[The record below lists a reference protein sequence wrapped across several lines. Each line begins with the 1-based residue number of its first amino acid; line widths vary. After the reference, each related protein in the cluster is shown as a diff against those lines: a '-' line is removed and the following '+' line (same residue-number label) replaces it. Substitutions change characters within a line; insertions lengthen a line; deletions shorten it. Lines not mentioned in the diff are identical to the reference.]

1 MLKALCL
8 AAVLAVCLG
17 VATAQPFA
25 PGQGFLPSG
34 NLRTSDFDGPYNITL
49 LDTQYNEIKAGI
61 AAKQNYSDLD
71 IVHFLTNVECLEGQ
85 FDTWGTFG
93 FGFIDNLTLGGP
105 TPLGARAANL
115 TEMTRPF
122 MEEIALNEQG
132 HALFTRQAGS
142 TIPCPL
148 VDFDGGFNDFMA
160 AAYGLADGVTVE
172 QQYGSAYDP
181 FMNDQN
187 FVLSVLTLE
196 ELGATGNKGLAG
208 LTGNPV
214 LANGIA
220 GLATSA
226 TAQATVQR
234 MLLWQM
240 RDYIVE
246 PFGETVQQ
254 VFARVSALRD
264 SLDGPQFDDQGLI
277 NTDARTIAVP
287 DSYINIIPTDVR
299 GITFSRTPQ
308 MNINILTLGNPD
320 GVGAFFPNGLIGAI
334 STPTGFDATA
344 AGTDDFPSSPMVA
357 FQESI
362 EELGTIMAP
371 LTASGP
377 ATMVGEYD
385 LTQSLTGPADDG
397 TASTRGLVY
406 TPDGTPNDVN
416 TTTVQVGTPGGD
428 YTWMLA

>member
-1 MLKALCL
+1 MIKA
-8 AAVLAVCLG
+8 AYFVAVLSICLG
-17 VATAQPFA
+17 IGYAQPFA
-25 PGQGFLPSG
+25 PGQGLLPSG
-34 NLRTSDFDGPYNITL
+34 NLRTSDFDGPYNISL
-49 LDTQYNEIKAGI
+49 LSTQYNEIKAGI
-61 AAKQNYSDLD
+61 AAKQNYSDMD

-93 FGFIDNLTLGGP
+93 YGFLNNLTLGGP

-122 MEEIALNEQG
+122 MEEVALNEQG

-148 VDFDGGFNDFMA
+148 VDFDGGFNAFMGA
-160 AAYGLADGVTVE
+160 AFGLSNGTTVE
-172 QQYGSAYDP
+172 DQFGAPFDP
-181 FMNDQN
+181 FLNDQN
-187 FVLSVLTLE
+187 FVLSVLSLE

-240 RDYIVE
+240 RNYTVE
-246 PFGETVQQ
+246 PFEETVQQ

-264 SLDGPQFDDQGLI
+264 SLDGPQFDDQGI
-277 NTDARTIAVP
+277 VNTDARTIAVA
-287 DSYINIIPTDVR
+287 DSYVNMIPTDVR
-299 GITFSRTPQ
+299 GLTFSRTPQ

-334 STPTGFDATA
+334 SKPTGFDQMSS
-344 AGTDDFPSSPMVA
+344 GTDDFPSEPIVA
-357 FQESI
+357 SQEAM
-362 EELGTIMAP
+362 EELGTIMDP
-371 LTASGP
+371 LTADGP
-377 ATMVGEYD
+377 SQVVGQLD
-385 LTQSLTGPADDG
+385 LTQSLTGPADNG
-397 TASTRGLVY
+397 TAATRGLEY
-406 TPDGTPNDVN
+406 TPSGSPNNVN
-416 TTTVQVGTPGGD
+416 TSTVQVGTPGGQ
-428 YTWMLA
+428 Y